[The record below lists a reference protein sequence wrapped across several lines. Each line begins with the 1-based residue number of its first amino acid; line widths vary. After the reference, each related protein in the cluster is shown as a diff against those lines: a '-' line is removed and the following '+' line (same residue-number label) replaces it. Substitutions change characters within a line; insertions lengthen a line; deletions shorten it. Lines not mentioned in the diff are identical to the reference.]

1 MLFHLLEVAVL
12 ILLAGFGALVAF
24 VRHGLRPRRA
34 RLDPA
39 LTELPVETVAIV
51 SLSGATLAGWFVAGD
66 GRGGV
71 LLLHG
76 AKSNRLTHV
85 ERMRTL
91 HNAGYSTLAIDFQ
104 AHGESTGNR
113 ITLGQREALDA
124 RSALEWMRARMPG
137 EGLAALGVSMGGA
150 AALIGGPIR
159 TDALIV
165 ESVFPDLAPSLSNR
179 LALEIGEAAR
189 AATPILLLALRVAA
203 GIDRRRIRPIEAVG
217 RFHAPILVLTGAEDV
232 KTTREESRALFAR
245 ANPPKFYWEA
255 PGAGHID
262 LAYAGCE
269 AYWERVLGF
278 LASTLRAGSVSQR

>member
-1 MLFHLLEVAVL
+1 M
-12 ILLAGFGALVAF
+12 
-24 VRHGLRPRRA
+24 
-34 RLDPA
+34 
-39 LTELPVETVAIV
+39 ETVAIV

-104 AHGESTGNR
+104 AHGESPGNR

-124 RSALEWMRARMPG
+124 RSALERMRARMPG

-150 AALIGGPIR
+150 ASLIGGPIR

-203 GIDRRRIRPIEAVG
+203 GIDRSGYNRSRQSVAFTRRSWCLRARRTSKRQGKKAERFSREPTRPNSTGKRPAQGTSISLTPAAKPTGSACSDFWLRLCALVAFPRGDCRPIVE
-217 RFHAPILVLTGAEDV
+217 
-232 KTTREESRALFAR
+232 RAA
-245 ANPPKFYWEA
+245 
-255 PGAGHID
+255 
-262 LAYAGCE
+262 
-269 AYWERVLGF
+269 
-278 LASTLRAGSVSQR
+278 

>member
-24 VRHGLRPRRA
+24 VRHGLRPRRS

-278 LASTLRAGSVSQR
+278 LASTLRAGSVS

>member
-137 EGLAALGVSMGGA
+137 ERLAALGVSMGGA

-165 ESVFPDLAPSLSNR
+165 ESVFADLAPSLQSPR
-179 LALEIGEAAR
+179 AR
-189 AATPILLLALRVAA
+189 DWRSSPRGDADSPFSPARS
-203 GIDRRRIRPIEAVG
+203 RRHR
-217 RFHAPILVLTGAEDV
+217 
-232 KTTREESRALFAR
+232 S
-245 ANPPKFYWEA
+245 
-255 PGAGHID
+255 
-262 LAYAGCE
+262 
-269 AYWERVLGF
+269 
-278 LASTLRAGSVSQR
+278 

>member
-1 MLFHLLEVAVL
+1 M
-12 ILLAGFGALVAF
+12 
-24 VRHGLRPRRA
+24 
-34 RLDPA
+34 
-39 LTELPVETVAIV
+39 AIV

-76 AKSNRLTHV
+76 AKSTRLTHV

-104 AHGESTGNR
+104 AHGESAGNR

-165 ESVFPDLAPSLSNR
+165 ESVFPDLAPSLSKR

-189 AATPILLLALRVAA
+189 AATPILLLALRVSSFWLCASPPASIVGGYDRSRQSVAFTRRSWCLRARRTSKRQGKKAERFSREPTRPNSTGKRPAQGTSISLTPAA
-203 GIDRRRIRPIEAVG
+203 KPTGSACSDFWLRLCALVAFPRGDCRPIVE
-217 RFHAPILVLTGAEDV
+217 
-232 KTTREESRALFAR
+232 RAA
-245 ANPPKFYWEA
+245 
-255 PGAGHID
+255 
-262 LAYAGCE
+262 
-269 AYWERVLGF
+269 
-278 LASTLRAGSVSQR
+278 

>member
-1 MLFHLLEVAVL
+1 M
-12 ILLAGFGALVAF
+12 
-24 VRHGLRPRRA
+24 
-34 RLDPA
+34 
-39 LTELPVETVAIV
+39 ETVAIV

-104 AHGESTGNR
+104 AHGESAGNR

-165 ESVFPDLAPSLSNR
+165 ESVFPDLAPSLSKR

-278 LASTLRAGSVSQR
+278 LASTLRSGSVSQR